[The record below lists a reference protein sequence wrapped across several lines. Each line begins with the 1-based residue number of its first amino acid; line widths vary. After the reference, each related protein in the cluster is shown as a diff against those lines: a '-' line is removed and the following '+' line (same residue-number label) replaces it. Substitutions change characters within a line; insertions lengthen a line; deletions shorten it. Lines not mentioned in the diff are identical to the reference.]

1 VSRRPGYIIGDHWLE
16 VAFGRICAGDSE
28 QAVLA
33 DYGWMQLTDAERQAI
48 KVAER
53 DYADNDMDAGCYHI
67 AATLR
72 WLLERTK

>member
-33 DYGWMQLTDAERQAI
+33 DYGWVQLTDAEREA
-48 KVAER
+48 VRFCGELARMGER
-53 DYADNDMDAGCYHI
+53 PDL

-72 WLLERTK
+72 GLLERTK